1 MTVPLLAITFDLD
14 DTLWD
19 NHGVMVATETGH
31 YAWLDRELAAW
42 LAMRGQPATPSFQQ
56 RFPLEAFEQRR
67 RALAHAYPLR
77 RGDFTWLRARALRE
91 MLGEYGLDP
100 AAAETWAAAA
110 MARFMTLRHRVAP
123 HPEVEPLLAAL
134 ATRYRLA
141 SITNGNVD
149 VQRLALGRFFPVAIA
164 AGEMLA
170 PKPDPR
176 PFLAALGRL
185 GANPAQALHV
195 GDSWREDVE
204 PAQRLGMQVAWI
216 SPHRGQEPPL
226 PPRVHHLSHVR
237 ELPALLTRLTGRPHP
252 PAGGDGD
259 L

>member
-1 MTVPLLAITFDLD
+1 MAESLPLQAITFDLD

-42 LAMRGQPATPSFQQ
+42 RQTRGEPASPRFGE
-56 RFPLEAFEQRR
+56 RFPLACFEQRR
-67 RALAHAYPLR
+67 RALARDYPLR
-77 RGDFTWLRARALRE
+77 RGDFTWLRERALRE
-91 MLGEYGLDP
+91 MLAEYGLDP
-100 AAAETWAAAA
+100 AAAGLWAGAA
-110 MARFMTLRHRVAP
+110 MERFMELRHRVSP

-134 ATRYRLA
+134 GQRYRLA

-149 VQRLALGRFFPVAIA
+149 VRRLTLGRHFPVAIA

-176 PFLAALGRL
+176 PFLAALARL
-185 GANPAQALHV
+185 GVAPRRALHV

-204 PAQRLGMQVAWI
+204 PARRLGMRVAWI
-216 SPHRGQEPPL
+216 SPHVDDLPMPPGIHRL
-226 PPRVHHLSHVR
+226 DHVC
-237 ELPALLTRLTGRPHP
+237 ELPNLLHRL
-252 PAGGDGD
+252 A
-259 L
+259 